1 MNSKTTLSISE
12 ARKNIFD
19 IAEAVQKPG
28 LHYTFTENGR
38 PKAVLMSADE
48 FDSLVETMEILN
60 DPQALARIK
69 KAEEEF
75 TKGEYVSWEDAKK
88 ILGWQESS
96 VGLVRDRGNKHYQA
110 KAKKLKKK
118 RHG

>member
-1 MNSKTTLSISE
+1 MNTKTTLSISE

-28 LHYTFTENGR
+28 LHYTFTEKGR

-48 FDSLVETMEILN
+48 FDSLMETLEILN
-60 DPQALARIK
+60 DPRALARIK
-69 KAEEEF
+69 RAEEEF
-75 TKGEYVSWEDAKK
+75 AKGEYVSWDEAKK
-88 ILGWQESS
+88 ILGWQDSS
-96 VGLVRDRGNKHYQA
+96 AGLFRDRGNKGYQA

-118 RHG
+118 RHV